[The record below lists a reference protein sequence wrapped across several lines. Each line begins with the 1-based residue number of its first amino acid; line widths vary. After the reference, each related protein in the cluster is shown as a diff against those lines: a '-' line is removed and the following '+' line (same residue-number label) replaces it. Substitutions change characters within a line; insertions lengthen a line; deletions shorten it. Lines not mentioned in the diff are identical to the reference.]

1 MIAEFKS
8 SGYTTYFNYVN
19 PALKFYCEESFEI
32 VDDSVLNVNKKWH
45 NCLIDK
51 SYFLIEK
58 SAFKEIIVPYSPRH
72 EIFYIYE
79 NLTYSLFDNYF
90 DAIDFLDESNKGV
103 SVDEI
108 ERFHSK
114 MSCNAGKTFHSNIRR
129 LVPGYRYFLDEGIL
143 TRESYMPILG
153 MKMGFIDFKYRFEAC
168 INYATKGK
176 EVGVLLS
183 GGVDSTAVALAA
195 AKFCKS
201 IRTYTMKYL
210 PLQAGTDSDAIIA
223 GITSERNGWKHYVT
237 HVDFEIPE
245 KGLIEYYSREIP
257 LVCGLPHGYDALLK
271 SMNSDNIEIALTG
284 QNADLLTFFGA
295 TSDVSLN
302 REGII
307 SLMRRLFF
315 SKYYCAYIEN
325 SNHNGYKAFGFI
337 IYLIGYFVAMAFSI
351 FKKEKYR
358 QPRDIFELF
367 YFGVLSSDTI
377 PFVNKDF
384 NRNSDNVDLS
394 VVPDDLNG
402 ENFHFHLLRHK
413 LGVDMMLADSQLIK
427 VAGRKNNVLVEF
439 PFSYNPLVFFF
450 MNRNLNLKSIFVPK
464 SFIKDFIFE
473 YYPGYNKKIK
483 NKSNHV
489 SFGPHDWA
497 QKLMDSGFVPKHK
510 DGVVRTKFGEL
521 YFNVSKV
528 WIEEFYKFLKK

>member
-72 EIFYIYE
+72 EIFYLYE

-271 SMNSDNIEIALTG
+271 SMNSDNIEIALNG

-302 REGII
+302 
-307 SLMRRLFF
+307 
-315 SKYYCAYIEN
+315 
-325 SNHNGYKAFGFI
+325 
-337 IYLIGYFVAMAFSI
+337 
-351 FKKEKYR
+351 
-358 QPRDIFELF
+358 
-367 YFGVLSSDTI
+367 
-377 PFVNKDF
+377 
-384 NRNSDNVDLS
+384 
-394 VVPDDLNG
+394 
-402 ENFHFHLLRHK
+402 
-413 LGVDMMLADSQLIK
+413 
-427 VAGRKNNVLVEF
+427 
-439 PFSYNPLVFFF
+439 
-450 MNRNLNLKSIFVPK
+450 
-464 SFIKDFIFE
+464 
-473 YYPGYNKKIK
+473 
-483 NKSNHV
+483 
-489 SFGPHDWA
+489 
-497 QKLMDSGFVPKHK
+497 
-510 DGVVRTKFGEL
+510 
-521 YFNVSKV
+521 
-528 WIEEFYKFLKK
+528 